1 MYRLGC
7 GGKGGKCHTLDGL
20 CRKPMG
26 STVDTTCVGC
36 CASVLF
42 STWDDSSRFLNLLR
56 TKRIEIIV
64 SFLIPTILYTTNVF
78 WRIFFVNYS
87 VTIIQFQERVT
98 RLSAWLSQ
106 FSFRNFWTFSITK
119 MFQFLLFFSVLSAT
133 WIHAAFVHFLTVFFW
148 FFRFLLIFPKILVL
162 SLFQKR
168 LSNLWHN
175 LKNDRKNRIA
185 VLFYSTSW
193 IVLSKLRSRMC
204 LNTARSQ
211 VYFSLSFPRSVRRVV
226 CYNDNI
232 FSRRTLI
239 KL

>member
-1 MYRLGC
+1 MESAIHWTGFV
-7 GGKGGKCHTLDGL
+7 
-20 CRKPMG
+20 G
-26 STVDTTCVGC
+26 SRWAQLSIRR
-36 CASVLF
+36 ASVVVLRCCFQHEMTLHVSLICCEQNASKLLF
-42 STWDDSSRFLNLLR
+42 RF
-56 TKRIEIIV
+56 
-64 SFLIPTILYTTNVF
+64 SFRPFYTQQMF
-78 WRIFFVNYS
+78 FEEFFFVNYS